1 MPTYAIGI
9 EYQGTIFH
17 GWQRQVD
24 QVTVQGELENA
35 LSQVADSPILLSAAG
50 RTDAGVHSMG
60 QVASFSSDS
69 NRSPD
74 QWLRGVN
81 SLSSQSINVNWVIEV
96 EGSFHARFSATARR
110 YLYLFMDR
118 KRDVHAKDLAWN
130 IQSIDA
136 DLMHW
141 HAQNLL
147 GEHDFTSF
155 RGAGCQAESANRRIN
170 HCMVKRVGDLIVLDI
185 EANAFLLH
193 MVRNIASCLSQIT
206 ENMPSDYLLEILKCK
221 DRAQIGMTAPSSG
234 LYLYKV
240 EYPGYSFPL
249 PRLPSLLAA
258 ATKDFF

>member
-1 MPTYAIGI
+1 VPTYAIGI
-9 EYQGTIFH
+9 EYHGTIFH
-17 GWQRQVD
+17 GWQRQAD
-24 QVTVQGELENA
+24 QNTVQGDLEKA
-35 LSQVADSPILLSAAG
+35 LSQVADSEVLLSAAG

-60 QVASFSSDS
+60 QVASFHSDS
-69 NRSPD
+69 DRGLD
-74 QWLRGVN
+74 QWLRGAN
-81 SLSSQSINVNWVIEV
+81 SLTPQSINITWIVEV
-96 EGSFHARFSATARR
+96 EDTFHARFSATARR

-118 KRDVHAKDLAWN
+118 KKDAHASDLAWMVE
-130 IQSIDA
+130 SLDA

-155 RGAGCQAESANRRIN
+155 RGSGCQADSPNRRIN
-170 HCMVKRVGDLIVLDI
+170 RCLVKRIGDLIVLDI

-206 ENMPSDYLLEILKCK
+206 KDMPGDHLLEILRCK
-221 DRAQIGMTAPSSG
+221 DRAKIGITGPASG

-249 PRLPSLLAA
+249 PRLPALLAA
-258 ATKDFF
+258 TSRDFF

>member
-9 EYQGTIFH
+9 EYHGTVFH
-17 GWQRQVD
+17 GWQRQAN
-24 QVTVQGELENA
+24 QNTVQGDLEKA
-35 LSQVADSPILLSAAG
+35 LSQVANSEVLLSAAG

-60 QVASFSSDS
+60 QVASFCSDS
-69 NRSPD
+69 DRGLD

-81 SLSSQSINVNWVIEV
+81 SLTPQSINVTWIIQV
-96 EGSFHARFSATARR
+96 EDTFHARFSAAARR

-118 KRDVHAKDLAWN
+118 KQDVHASDLAWSL
-130 IQSIDA
+130 QCVDA

-155 RGAGCQAESANRRIN
+155 RGAGCQADSPYRRVNR
-170 HCMVKRVGDLIVLDI
+170 CLVKRVGDLIVLDI

-193 MVRNIASCLSQIT
+193 MVRNIASCLSQIS
-206 ENMPSDYLLEILKCK
+206 EDAPYNYLLEILKHK
-221 DRAQIGMTAPSSG
+221 DRSKVGMTAPSSG

-240 EYPGYSFPL
+240 EYPGYSFPS
-249 PRLPSLLAA
+249 PRLPALLAA
-258 ATKDFF
+258 TSRDFV